1 MCEENYEDD
10 IYESEKFINIENVDD
25 IKKEVIIF
33 FIQLGKYFENE
44 QNEAFKNL
52 SDENKMNIFDV
63 LNVIYP
69 NIKKLFDNVNNI
81 TVALYPY
88 LSEEAITNFEDL
100 RNYKLKIVNLS
111 ESK

>member
-1 MCEENYEDD
+1 
-10 IYESEKFINIENVDD
+10 
-25 IKKEVIIF
+25 
-33 FIQLGKYFENE
+33 
-44 QNEAFKNL
+44 
-52 SDENKMNIFDV
+52 MNIFDV